1 MTKKAIQYLHILFII
16 VFVFVVAATDS
27 ASQNQIK
34 SILNDSLL
42 VNKPDSTFSIS
53 SIDSLQNIEIDS
65 LAVQDTTLNIKR
77 IPTNNSSLDT
87 NVTYYGRDSV
97 IFNFPSKRLRIKGN
111 STLDYGNQK
120 LEAEIIELYLDDYK
134 LLATPLIDSIGN
146 ITGIPKFNDNGEEFT
161 GKKINFNFKTKRGTI
176 SEGETEMEEGFYFG
190 SKIKKVSDNCMYVQD
205 GMYTTC
211 DNPMPHFHFA
221 SGKMKII
228 PNDRILLEDVVI
240 YVEDMPI
247 LPIPFGLFFP
257 SQSGRKSGIIIPSF
271 FFSKQRGVVFEE
283 LGYYWA
289 ASDYWDTKL
298 TANLYSRAGYMFMNE
313 TRWVLTD
320 RFNGKMNL
328 SYGRVKNS
336 NDEYSTAYEIIFN
349 HKHTFNPTEY
359 ATFNLNFASTGFNTL
374 TSTNINQRVQQEMKS
389 SASYSK
395 TFDNGHRFSASYTR
409 DFNIVT
415 GSYTQNIPLSYNA
428 NNILPKLPGFLEGL
442 SLRYTAN
449 ARYWDNRNIDLS
461 TVDSIPNDTSFK
473 YKKVIEHR
481 PSISINP
488 KLGHFTL
495 TPSLSF
501 SANNY
506 LRQVSQE
513 MNPTDSSITQTYK
526 KGFFTDYR
534 YSMSLSAK
542 TKLFGIVDKQNPF
555 LFIIDPNWLGAKAFR
570 HTYEPSLSFSYT
582 PDQSSNT
589 NSFGRYYNYKTDK
602 EVIYSKYLADGG
614 LASSRLSKSL
624 RYSDN
629 HTFEMKIAQGD
640 TLDDLNIQ
648 LLRLSTNF
656 SYDFAKDS
664 MGLSDISMSYNS
676 DAIKFGDKKISLNG
690 SASFS
695 PYETMEGSYSLSA
708 RNSYLWDNNKFP
720 LRLNQASLS
729 LSTNFSFSN
738 SGSKRTE
745 RGIFDNPDEVEEDT
759 ATADTEKVN
768 YNSRFS
774 KRQKHEITDVDLFG
788 DSSPGYSQFSVP
800 FSTTLNFQVQY
811 NNNLLEDKL
820 SKCYLNASFNFDLTN
835 SWKVT
840 LSGGYDFV
848 KMNLNV
854 PTLTFNK
861 TIHCWNL
868 YFQWIPLGFNRGF
881 YLKFSANASQLKD
894 LMLEK
899 RNYPI
904 YR

>member
-1 MTKKAIQYLHILFII
+1 MFKKSNQYLYILLSAI
-16 VFVFVVAATDS
+16 FVFVCSTQLGFAQEQDS
-27 ASQNQIK
+27 IPVQGSSDAS
-34 SILNDSLL
+34 SFTFEHNDSLN
-42 VNKPDSTFSIS
+42 VNKT
-53 SIDSLQNIEIDS
+53 DSLSNFDS
-65 LAVQDTTLNIKR
+65 LGIVKKVPVRNSTLDTT
-77 IPTNNSSLDT
+77 
-87 NVTYYGRDSV
+87 VTYFGRDSV
-97 IFNFPSKRLRIKGN
+97 VFHFPSKKLRIKGK

-120 LEAEIIELYLDDYK
+120 LEADIIELFLDDSR
-134 LLATPLIDSIGN
+134 LIAEPSIDSAGN
-146 ITGIPKFNDNGEEFT
+146 VTGIPKFDDNGEEFT
-161 GKKINFNFKTKRGTI
+161 GKRINFNFKTKRGTI

-190 SKIKKVSDNCMYVQD
+190 SKIKRVNENCMYVQD

-211 DNPMPHFHFA
+211 DDPMPHFHFA

-228 PNDRILLEDVVI
+228 PDDRILLEDVVI

-257 SQSGRKSGIIIPSF
+257 SQSGRRSGIIIPSF
-271 FFSKQRGVVFEE
+271 FFSQQRGVVFEE

-298 TANLYSRAGYMFMNE
+298 TANLYSRAGFMVMNE

-320 RFNGKMNL
+320 RFKGKMNL

-336 NDEYSTAYEIIFN
+336 NDEYQTAYEIVFE
-349 HKHTFNPTEY
+349 HRHTFNPTEY

-374 TSTNINQRVQQEMKS
+374 TSTNINQRIQQEMKS

-428 NNILPKLPGFLEGL
+428 NNILPKMSGFLEGL

-449 ARYWDNRNIDLS
+449 ARYWDNREIDLS
-461 TVDSIPNDTSFK
+461 TVDSIPNDTTFK

-488 KLGHFTL
+488 KFGHFTL
-495 TPSLSF
+495 TPSFSF

-506 LRQVSQE
+506 FRQLDQT
-513 MNPTDSSITQTYK
+513 MDPTDSSIVKSYK

-534 YSMSLSAK
+534 YSLSLSAK
-542 TKLFGIVDKQNPF
+542 TKLFGIVDKQTPF
-555 LFIIDPNWLGAKAFR
+555 MFFIDPNWIGVKAFR
-570 HTYEPSLSFSYT
+570 HTYEPSISFAYT
-582 PDQSSNT
+582 PDQSSNS
-589 NSFGRYYNYKTDK
+589 NSFGSYYNYSTEKDVT
-602 EVIYSKYLADGG
+602 YSRYLADGG

-629 HTFEMKIAQGD
+629 HTFEMKLAQGD
-640 TLDDLNIQ
+640 TLDDLNVQ
-648 LLRLSTNF
+648 LLRMSTNF
-656 SYDFAKDS
+656 SYDFARDS
-664 MGLSDISMSYNS
+664 MGLSDINLSFNS
-676 DAIKFGDKKISLNG
+676 DAIKFGDKKVSLNG

-695 PYETMEGSYSLSA
+695 PYATQESSYNLSA
-708 RNSYLWDNNKFP
+708 INRYLWDESKFP
-720 LRLNQASLS
+720 IRLNRASLT
-729 LSTNFSFSN
+729 LSTNFSFRDN
-738 SGSKRTE
+738 SSKRE
-745 RGIFDNPDEVEEDT
+745 GRDIFDESDEDLAKDSKDTSELKEE
-759 ATADTEKVN
+759 VN
-768 YNSRFS
+768 YNSRFT
-774 KRQKHEITDVDLFG
+774 KRQQHGESNYDLYG
-788 DSSPGYSQFSVP
+788 DASPGYSKVSFP
-800 FSTTLNFQVQY
+800 FSTSLNFQVAY
-811 NNNLLEDKL
+811 NNNLITDKL
-820 SKCYLNASFNFDLTN
+820 NKCYLNASLNFDLT
-835 SWKVT
+835 STWKMTV
-840 LSGGYDFV
+840 SGGYDFV

-861 TIHCWNL
+861 NIHCWNL
-868 YFQWIPLGFNRGF
+868 YFQWIPIGYNRGF

-894 LMLEK
+894 LMIEK